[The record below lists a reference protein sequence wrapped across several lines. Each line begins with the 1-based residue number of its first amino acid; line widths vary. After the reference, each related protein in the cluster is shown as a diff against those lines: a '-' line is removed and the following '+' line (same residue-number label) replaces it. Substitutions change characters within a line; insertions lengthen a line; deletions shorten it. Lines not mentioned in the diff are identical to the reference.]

1 MTHEAAWERLP
12 DLLLDR
18 DDRGLLAH
26 VKSCHLC
33 QARLFRLARVDR
45 VLRGNQAPS
54 RQGRMRRQI
63 VATAM
68 ASVVAAAAA
77 AAAMFVFAGH
87 RSVTQ
92 PARLALHTLSGNV
105 VARALITP
113 TDGENQSIAL
123 VAHHLP
129 TGSASTYLLWTRA
142 PRGGR
147 AVIVGRFMV
156 SHDGECRA
164 RFNLAGVR
172 HSSQFWITRATAP
185 TAVVATT

>member
-26 VKSCHLC
+26 VRSCHLC

-45 VLRGNQAPS
+45 ALRGNRAPS
-54 RQGRMRRQI
+54 RQGRVRHQI
-63 VATAM
+63 VATAV
-68 ASVVAAAAA
+68 AIVVAAAAA
-77 AAAMFVFAGH
+77 AAAVFVLAGH
-87 RSVTQ
+87 HSVTQ
-92 PARLALHTLSGNV
+92 PSRLALHTFSGNV

-113 TDGENQSIAL
+113 ADGENQSIAL

-129 TGSASTYLLWTRA
+129 TGNASTYLLWTRT
-142 PRGGR
+142 PRSGR
-147 AVIVGRFMV
+147 AVLVGQFMV

-164 RFNLAGVR
+164 RFNLAGSR
-172 HSSQFWITRATAP
+172 HSSRFWITPATAP
-185 TAVVATT
+185 TTVVAST

>member
-1 MTHEAAWERLP
+1 MTHEKAWERLP
-12 DLLLDR
+12 DLLFDR
-18 DDRGLLAH
+18 DDRSLLAH
-26 VKSCHLC
+26 VNTCHLC

-45 VLRGNQAPS
+45 ALRGNRAPS
-54 RQGRMRRQI
+54 HQGRGRRPI
-63 VATAM
+63 VTAV

-77 AAAMFVFAGH
+77 AAAVFVLAGH
-87 RSVTQ
+87 RPVTQ
-92 PARLALHTLSGNV
+92 PAHLALHTLSGNV

-113 TDGENQSIAL
+113 ADGENQSIAL

-147 AVIVGRFMV
+147 AVLVGRFMV

-172 HSSQFWITRATAP
+172 HSSQFWITRTTAP